1 MPDRRSGEP
10 LEPPLH
16 GSRSV
21 TALWLIPEHQ
31 DLPSD
36 VELSPVEAGWMDG
49 MAMSRAV
56 AFRRSRLWMR
66 RCLADCFEVDP
77 ATVPLQ
83 APPGEPPTL
92 ADGWGC
98 LSLSHCCDAV
108 LVAWSPD
115 AVGVDLERCDRCFPA
130 AALADRFYCA
140 EDRRELDGLAGET
153 LRMAVLKQWV
163 AKEALIKMQRGSLA
177 LDLSRWRCGADA
189 CQGLHPDLEH
199 PVPVH
204 RLQLEG
210 WLMAVAGAAGQVG
223 PICLA

>member
-1 MPDRRSGEP
+1 MGY
-10 LEPPLH
+10 
-16 GSRSV
+16 
-21 TALWLIPEHQ
+21 
-31 DLPSD
+31 
-36 VELSPVEAGWMDG
+36 
-49 MAMSRAV
+49 
-56 AFRRSRLWMR
+56 
-66 RCLADCFEVDP
+66 
-77 ATVPLQ
+77 
-83 APPGEPPTL
+83 
-92 ADGWGC
+92 

-115 AVGVDLERCDRCFPA
+115 AVGVDLEGRDRCFPA

-199 PVPVH
+199 PVPVPAPAA
-204 RLQLEG
+204 EG
-210 WLMAVAGAAGQVG
+210 LAHGCCGRRRTGCSDLPSLKSLLFWL
-223 PICLA
+223 L